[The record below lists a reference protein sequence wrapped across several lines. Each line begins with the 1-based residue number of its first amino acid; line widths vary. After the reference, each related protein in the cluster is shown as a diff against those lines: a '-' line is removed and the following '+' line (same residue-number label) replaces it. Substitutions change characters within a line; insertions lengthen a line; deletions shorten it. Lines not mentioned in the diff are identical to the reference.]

1 MSDRLCKI
9 LYASS
14 FLLLLALCYVT
25 GDIGSPFRFLYYPLI
40 ILYALR
46 LSFNTLLLSG
56 IGFCTLFIG
65 MFFLHRPGYESIV
78 PFMTEVLSFFLAA
91 AAGGVA
97 ARSISTEKGNH
108 LRAVETFHALSN
120 TLSHRTMNLQ
130 TTLDALTETHKRL
143 QEADRRKTDFL
154 GNVSHELRTPLSS
167 IRSYSEILLN
177 YEDIDRET
185 EKEFIKIINVESEI
199 MTAMVND
206 LLDLVRVD
214 AGKVEMSISRVRVC
228 DLIEESIKVVMPM
241 ATEKGLTL
249 NKELPTDVINVK
261 GDRNQLN
268 QVLVNLLNN
277 AVKFTSK
284 GSITVGVSKKDG
296 NAEFF
301 VADTGEGIF
310 PEEKMK
316 IFEEFYRISESVPS
330 RPKGT
335 GLGLSI
341 SKKIVE
347 FHEGK
352 IWVESEVGKG
362 STFYFTI
369 PLFMETPQFIGEEKA
384 WEAERHTGS
393 RRPILVHSGDIAI
406 RHSLRKKLED
416 LGYPTLGADT
426 PRRAMD
432 VAQGMPTGLIISD
445 ITERWDEFNELE
457 RWARNA
463 EIPLLLAFLYI
474 PEEGGDP
481 RLATSGYIFKPLD
494 RYAILSILQST
505 IKPRGRIVVVSP
517 DKDESRT
524 LEVMLGTEGFDVSL
538 FSDAERALQSCA
550 AISPSGVII
559 GSFGKETAEK
569 VVKKL
574 RVMPDTVHTP
584 VFLILNLALGRHA
597 KPVTLPAANR
607 RAPDSISPLIN
618 EIETIFMKSSE
629 GIEI

>member
-1 MSDRLCKI
+1 MSDRLFKI
-9 LYASS
+9 LSAFS
-14 FLLLLALCYVT
+14 FFLLLALCYWT
-25 GDIGSPFRFLYYPLI
+25 GDIESPFRYLYYPLI

-56 IGFCTLFIG
+56 LCFCSLFIG
-65 MFFLHRPGYESIV
+65 IFLLNRPGYQSLL
-78 PFMTEVLSFFLAA
+78 PFFTEVSSFFFAA
-91 AAGGVA
+91 AAAGVA
-97 ARSISTEKGNH
+97 ARSISKEKVNH
-108 LRAVETFHALSN
+108 LRAVETFQALSN

-185 EKEFIKIINVESEI
+185 EKEFVKIINVESEI

-214 AGKVEMSISRVRVC
+214 AGKVEFAMSRIKVC
-228 DLIEESIKVVMPM
+228 DLIEESVKVVMPM
-241 ATEKGLTL
+241 ATEKGLNL
-249 NKELPTDVINVK
+249 VKDLPPETVNVK
-261 GDRNQLN
+261 GDKNQLN

-277 AVKFTSK
+277 AVKFTAK
-284 GSITVGVSKKDG
+284 GTITAGVRKKDG
-296 NAEFF
+296 YAEFF

-310 PEEKMK
+310 PDEKEK

-341 SKKIVE
+341 SRKIVE

-362 STFYFTI
+362 STFYFTT
-369 PLFMETPQFIGEEKA
+369 PLFVEIPQFISEESA
-384 WEAERHTGS
+384 RETARHAGS

-416 LGYPTLGADT
+416 MGYSTLGADT
-426 PRRAMD
+426 PGRAMD

-445 ITERWDEFNELE
+445 VTERWDEFNELE
-457 RWARNA
+457 RWARNSD
-463 EIPLLLAFLYI
+463 IPLLLAFLYI
-474 PEEGGDP
+474 PEEGGEP
-481 RLATSGYIFKPLD
+481 RIAMSGYIFKPLD
-494 RYAILSILQST
+494 RYAILSVLQLA

-538 FSDAERALQSCA
+538 YSDAERALQSCVA
-550 AISPSGVII
+550 ATPAGVII
-559 GSFGKETAEK
+559 GSFAKETAEE

-574 RVMPDTVHTP
+574 RINQDTAQTP
-584 VFLILNLALGRHA
+584 VFMILNISSGRHA
-597 KPVTLPAANR
+597 KTLTLSTAGR
-607 RAPDSISPLIN
+607 RVPDSISPLVN
-618 EIETIFMKSSE
+618 EIDTIFMKSSE